1 CPQDAPP
8 WFQHTFKEVSR
19 QCLGTDYDALLEA
32 FTAWEQ
38 SSGWAA
44 SGKLKALPNA
54 PRPTQLADW
63 IKDARGK
70 TLAVRLITDTKCFA
84 TTWWQWWTGMQPSW
98 RDSRCGRAGSRCVA
112 VLDKADWGSL
122 QTSGQNGL
130 LSVVATLYWWGCAE
144 KGLGEGNTTSDW
156 NDAVADTTW
165 VLRSWSAI
173 QGK

>member
-1 CPQDAPP
+1 GCRGN
-8 WFQHTFKEVSR
+8 T
-19 QCLGTDYDALLEA
+19 LGTDYDALLEA

-54 PRPTQLADW
+54 PRPTQVADW

-70 TLAVRLITDTKCFA
+70 TLAVRPIADTKRFA

-98 RDSRCGRAGSRCVA
+98 CDSRCGRAGPRRVA
-112 VLDKADWGSL
+112 VPDKADWGSL

-144 KGLGEGNTTSDW
+144 KGLGEGNATSDW

-165 VLRSWSAI
+165 VLRSWSAT
-173 QGK
+173 QGN